1 MGVTVTKQEINIRE
15 KLTELEGKQNELVIR
30 PAFSCAGGGSYTP
43 TTGAQN
49 ISSFC
54 GGTVIFDHGGNLDN
68 GKFTAP
74 MTGLYHFDL
83 KLQVVYSSGY
93 FFSYVYKN
101 GATMPNHNMQFYQTS
116 NTYTL
121 SFTTFAKEGD
131 YFEPYIQNNYAGGT
145 ASSPIWCGH
154 YIG

>member
-1 MGVTVTKQEINIRE
+1 MTINSYKKSEDLRTIV
-15 KLTELEGKQNELVIR
+15 TELNGKQDKMIHR

-43 TTGAQN
+43 ATGAQN

-54 GGTVIFDHGGNLDN
+54 GGTVIFDQCGNLDN

-74 MTGLYHFDL
+74 ITGLYHFDL

-93 FFSYVYKN
+93 LFSYVYKN
-101 GATMPNHNMQFYQTS
+101 GSTMPNHNMQYYQTS

-145 ASSPIWCGH
+145 VSSPIWCGH